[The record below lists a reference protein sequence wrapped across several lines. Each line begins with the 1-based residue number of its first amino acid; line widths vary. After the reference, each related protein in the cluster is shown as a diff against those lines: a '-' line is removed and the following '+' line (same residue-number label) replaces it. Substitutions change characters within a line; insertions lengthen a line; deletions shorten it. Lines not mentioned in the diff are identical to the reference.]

1 MDGVSAM
8 RDERVAGKRGRVRK
22 WLIAAIAASVL
33 AAGVAVNVESWRD
46 EARKAQATAEDS
58 EAPADTS
65 SATPAAEATGAATA
79 TSTPLTEIQNMLEA
93 RAGALVRGSL
103 AQFLAFTDPANA
115 KLVQRDKQLFANFRK
130 LGVRL
135 VDYQLSPDFTPERRP
150 KLGPTARAF
159 RLATFVQIGGI
170 DPAARYSEVGYTF
183 AKRGGHWLLVDDD
196 DTAAANHDG
205 TLEPWELGPI
215 EVARGRGVL
224 VVTSP
229 GEGWNG
235 RRLVREAEAAMPSV
249 QTATKR
255 AQAGVL
261 VVAMADRRSFPQTSI
276 GGEPAGAVAMR
287 NYVATDANLVGFK
300 TIGSR
305 VVINPSERKTTD
317 REVLAHEFTHAAV
330 SPLGEN
336 APTWLV
342 EGYAE
347 YVERHLAERR
357 GQEWVAAARRKL
369 RRTALKSLAAP
380 PNNNVFYDR
389 EDNYGVSWLIVEYLV
404 NKYGLPEFNALY
416 ADLATGLDD
425 PAAHD
430 QTLRKHLKLT
440 GTTLVAAVKKY
451 TGPS

>member
-1 MDGVSAM
+1 VTGGV
-8 RDERVAGKRGRVRK
+8 VGKRRRARQ
-22 WLIAAIAASVL
+22 WFIAAIVTSVL
-33 AAGVAVNVESWRD
+33 GAGVAVNVISWRD
-46 EARKAQATAEDS
+46 EAPKATATAGDS
-58 EAPADTS
+58 VTPAETPPT
-65 SATPAAEATGAATA
+65 TPAAEVTA

-130 LGVRL
+130 LGVRQ
-135 VDYQLSPDFTPERRP
+135 VDYQLSPNFTSAPRP

-183 AKRGGHWLLVDDD
+183 AKRGGHWLLVDDHD
-196 DTAAANHDG
+196 PAAASQDG

-229 GEGWNG
+229 GEGRNG

-249 QTATKR
+249 QAATKR
-255 AQAGVL
+255 APAGVL
-261 VVAMADRRSFPQTSI
+261 VVAMADRRSFPETSI
-276 GGEPAGAVAMR
+276 EGEQAVAIAES
-287 NYVATDANLVGFK
+287 NEVATDANLIGFK
-300 TIGSR
+300 SIGGR
-305 VVINPSERKTTD
+305 VVINPSKRKTTD
-317 REVLAHEFTHAAV
+317 REVLAHEFTHAAM
-330 SPLGEN
+330 SPLGDG

-347 YVERHLAERR
+347 YVEWHLAERR
-357 GQEWVAAARRKL
+357 GQEWVADERRKV

-380 PNNNVFYDR
+380 PNNEVFYDR
-389 EDNYGVSWLIVEYLV
+389 EANYGVAALIVEYLV
-404 NKYGLPEFNALY
+404 NRYGLARFNALY
-416 ADLATGLDD
+416 ADLAAGFDD
-425 PAAHD
+425 PTAHD
-430 QTLRKHLKLT
+430 RTLRKDLKLT
-440 GTTLVAAVKKY
+440 GRTLMAAVKD
-451 TGPS
+451 SA